1 MPWDDAAATELL
13 CESGNEPSK
22 GEAAEEAHPQ
32 GVVLR
37 YEYRGAQVVEARGD
51 YDLHSLG
58 PLADALKAAADTY
71 PKVILDASGVTFADS
86 SFLNLMILVH
96 RTGKLRVAAPSTPVR
111 RLCAITGVDD
121 VLQIRDTLSDAVA
134 VER

>member
-1 MPWDDAAATELL
+1 MPWDDAAAIELL
-13 CESGNEPSK
+13 RGAGNEPSR
-22 GEAAEEAHPQ
+22 GEAEEACPQ

-58 PLADALKAAADTY
+58 PLADALKTATDTH

-96 RTGKLRVAAPSTPVR
+96 RTGKLRVAAPSAPVR

-121 VLQIRDTLSDAVA
+121 VLQIRETLSGAVG